1 MKTHIIEAL
10 VWAAVGGTVF
20 FCWGMLR
27 MRDAYQQIH
36 FIFPPASLA
45 VPLLGIAIALQQG
58 AKPETF
64 KALFIVLV
72 LLTMNSIMSHA
83 TARAFRVR
91 EMAEWSPAAGQEVP
105 IKATDEIVPEH
116 GSGA

>member
-10 VWAAVGGTVF
+10 VWAAVGCTVF
-20 FCWGMLR
+20 FSWGMLR

-36 FIFPPASLA
+36 FTFPPASFA
-45 VPLLGIAIALQQG
+45 APLLGIAIMLQQG

-91 EMAEWSPAAGQEVP
+91 AMAEWSPAAGQEVP
-105 IKATDEIVPEH
+105 VAATDEVVSP
-116 GSGA
+116 